1 MLQSNLE
8 EKDKPS
14 IFKDGF
20 ISRTGPSILTSE
32 LFSHWFCLLIKNTVH
47 KEIDYQWMPFWYI
60 FLLIYNPKL
69 LGSHLAYFFF
79 ATWFAL
85 NGLNFEWRSSKK
97 SSNSSPKSIH
107 FNNIQTK
114 PISVKIL
121 FNTFLCYENN
131 GSLIMVQ

>member
-20 ISRTGPSILTSE
+20 FSRTSLSIFTSE
-32 LFSHWFCLLIKNTVH
+32 LFSHWFCWSRIL
-47 KEIDYQWMPFWYI
+47 YI
-60 FLLIYNPKL
+60 RKSITSGCLSDTFFLLICNPKS

-85 NGLNFEWRSSKK
+85 NGLNFEWRSSKN

-107 FNNIQTK
+107 SNNIKTK

-121 FNTFLCYENN
+121 FNTFFMLWK
-131 GSLIMVQ
+131 